1 MANLKR
7 VRLKLLLV
15 DPRAEMRLQKSL
27 GNTETLVD
35 YEKIGLLAQ
44 QASDLYSNYL
54 ASRDVP
60 GLDISAGE
68 LVDLDV
74 LGNIITHDHTRVF
87 ELTPQKGDKGIP
99 IRGTRRQLK
108 SKMKEDMKK

>member
-1 MANLKR
+1 M
-7 VRLKLLLV
+7 
-15 DPRAEMRLQKSL
+15 
-27 GNTETLVD
+27 
-35 YEKIGLLAQ
+35 
-44 QASDLYSNYL
+44 
-54 ASRDVP
+54 
-60 GLDISAGE
+60 DISAGE

-108 SKMKEDMKK
+108 SKIKEDMKK

>member
-7 VRLKLLLV
+7 VRLKPPLV
-15 DPRAEMRLQKSL
+15 DPRAELKLQKSL

-54 ASRDVP
+54 TS
-60 GLDISAGE
+60 
-68 LVDLDV
+68 
-74 LGNIITHDHTRVF
+74 
-87 ELTPQKGDKGIP
+87 
-99 IRGTRRQLK
+99 
-108 SKMKEDMKK
+108 